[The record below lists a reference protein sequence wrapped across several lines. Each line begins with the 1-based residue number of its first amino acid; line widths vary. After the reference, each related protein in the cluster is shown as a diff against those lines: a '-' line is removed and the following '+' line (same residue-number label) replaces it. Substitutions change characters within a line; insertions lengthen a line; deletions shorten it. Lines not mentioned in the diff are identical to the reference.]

1 MQYRAYYF
9 NVTWTVE
16 IGDEFEPEFY
26 ALHEDVRTDILALSR
41 LLQQFGPQLGRPRV
55 DTLNGSR
62 HANMK
67 ELRFSAADG
76 EWRVAFAF
84 DTKRK
89 AVMLVAGDKSG
100 VSERVFYRQLITK
113 ADKRFDAHLNRLK
126 QKESKQQAL
135 KKKERK

>member
-1 MQYRAYYF
+1 M
-9 NVTWTVE
+9 VSWTVE
-16 IGDEFEPEFY
+16 IGDEFEPEFNE
-26 ALHEDVRTDILALSR
+26 LHEDVRTELLALSR

-84 DTKRK
+84 DPTRS
-89 AVMLVAGDKSG
+89 AILLVAGDKSG
-100 VSERVFYRQLITK
+100 VSKKNFYKRLIAK
-113 ADKRFDAHLNRLK
+113 ADERFDAHLSR
-126 QKESKQQAL
+126 L

>member
-1 MQYRAYYF
+1 MWKVDLHNDFLREY
-9 NVTWTVE
+9 
-16 IGDEFEPEFY
+16 DELHRDVQDELLAHI
-26 ALHEDVRTDILALSR
+26 ALLE
-41 LLQQFGPQLGRPRV
+41 QFGPQLGRPRV

-89 AVMLVAGDKSG
+89 AILLVAGDKSG
-100 VSERVFYRQLITK
+100 VSERAFYRQLITK

-126 QKESKQQAL
+126 Q
-135 KKKERK
+135 